1 MNTTTLAPPIP
12 ALQLTVTV
20 LREPAALLR
29 GRDDASG
36 ALARLVPAL
45 LAVVV
50 VGAGLFGLVVGSY
63 RGGLQHLWA
72 ALKLPLVLL
81 LPLLVALPTVH
92 ALYRVAGVGMRH
104 ERLVFAAMV
113 GCARASLLLAAMGPA
128 LWLLFSLR
136 IDYHAAVL
144 AMCGA
149 LAIAGAIG
157 LVTTASLLPSGGA
170 LRILA
175 HTGALAVAAVVLA
188 QGGWVLRPFLVRPR
202 AEITFLRPLEADVFS
217 SVRTTWRSSKG
228 DYRGW
233 NADAP
238 KWRKGKEQEAAP

>member
-1 MNTTTLAPPIP
+1 MNARTTPVP
-12 ALQLTVTV
+12 ALELTVAV

-29 GRDDASG
+29 GRDDDRG
-36 ALARLVPAL
+36 ALARLTPAL
-45 LAVVV
+45 LAIVVAA
-50 VGAGLFGLVVGSY
+50 AGLFGLVVGSY

-81 LPLLVALPTVH
+81 LPLLVALPAVH

-104 ERLVFAAMV
+104 ERLVFASLV

-128 LWLLFSLR
+128 LWLVFSLG

-144 AMCGA
+144 VMCAA
-149 LAIAGAIG
+149 LVLAGTIG
-157 LVTTASLLPSGGA
+157 LVTTASLLPAGGA
-170 LRILA
+170 LRVFA
-175 HTGALAVAAVVLA
+175 HVGALAVAAVVLA

-217 SVRTTWRSSKG
+217 SARATWRSSKG

-233 NADAP
+233 DPDAP
-238 KWRKGKEQEAAP
+238 RWRRQGAEKESR